1 MKKLILFTLIICVA
15 NLNSQE
21 PALDSIALAEVTV
34 SSKVI
39 DVAKERETPIAFST
53 VSGAE
58 IELKGGNLE
67 VPEFLKKTPGV
78 YFSPDSG
85 GGYGDGE
92 LKLRGFGMRNV
103 AVVINGQPVNDMENG
118 WVYWSNWAGLSDLTS
133 SIQIQRGLGS
143 TSLAT
148 PSAGGTISVNT
159 RAAELEAGSS
169 VKLLQGNDG
178 YQKMTV
184 SHNTGV
190 NSLGWSSSYLLSLW
204 QGDGWRNGTQ
214 GEGVTYAFSVG
225 YTPRGGNHEFNLS
238 VIGAAQ
244 WHHQAYYTPWL
255 EDYLDHGPT
264 QGDDFRKYNQVYGK
278 YKGEEFSL
286 LRNYY
291 NKPLATLNWDW
302 EISSNL
308 TLATSVYA
316 SAGRGGGTGDRGRN
330 YDVTSYRRSMTDHLA
345 DGGDAFRRSDMTINW
360 DAVVTQNVNNAYVPS
375 EGPFAGMN

>member
-1 MKKLILFTLIICVA
+1 MKKLILFTLIICTA

-67 VPEFLKKTPGV
+67 VPECLKKTPGI

-159 RAAELEAGSS
+159 RAAEL
-169 VKLLQGNDG
+169 
-178 YQKMTV
+178 
-184 SHNTGV
+184 
-190 NSLGWSSSYLLSLW
+190 
-204 QGDGWRNGTQ
+204 
-214 GEGVTYAFSVG
+214 
-225 YTPRGGNHEFNLS
+225 
-238 VIGAAQ
+238 
-244 WHHQAYYTPWL
+244 
-255 EDYLDHGPT
+255 
-264 QGDDFRKYNQVYGK
+264 
-278 YKGEEFSL
+278 
-286 LRNYY
+286 
-291 NKPLATLNWDW
+291 
-302 EISSNL
+302 
-308 TLATSVYA
+308 
-316 SAGRGGGTGDRGRN
+316 
-330 YDVTSYRRSMTDHLA
+330 
-345 DGGDAFRRSDMTINW
+345 
-360 DAVVTQNVNNAYVPS
+360 
-375 EGPFAGMN
+375 